1 MEMRGTD
8 VLIREYKK
16 SQDQAEIVEF
26 ILRQLLKEQM
36 PFDDIVVLSAS
47 HFDGS
52 VASDLTFPV
61 STERK
66 NRKGKLLLSAR
77 LIACAFCAFSD
88 ESSSYYLFFLFV
100 SLIIIICEDNAHVI

>member
-1 MEMRGTD
+1 
-8 VLIREYKK
+8 
-16 SQDQAEIVEF
+16 
-26 ILRQLLKEQM
+26 M

>member
-8 VLIREYKK
+8 VLIRGYKK
-16 SQDQAEIVEF
+16 SQYQVEIIEF

-77 LIACAFCAFSD
+77 LIACAFSD